1 MTDRAEDAA
10 PDPTDWIGRTET
22 ASEMITTTSVYRMS
36 RTLDRDDPAPKAG
49 DPLPPCWHWLYFAPA
64 VLPADI
70 GPDGHPAKGG
80 FLPPIAYP
88 RRMWAGS
95 RISFLKPL
103 RVGETASRRS
113 EIANVTFKEGRT
125 GKLAFVTV
133 KHTFGGAEDGVVD
146 DPAIIEE
153 QDIVY
158 REPPA
163 GANTAPPPQA
173 LPGPPAFEREINAD
187 PVMLFR
193 YSALTFNGHRIH
205 YDHPYVTE
213 VEGYPG
219 LIVHG
224 PLIATLLVDL
234 VRRSVADADIATFSF
249 RGLRPTFDTGRF
261 KVQGFRDGDVCTLWS
276 LDNGGHLAMSAR
288 VGLRS

>member
-1 MTDRAEDAA
+1 MMDGA
-10 PDPTDWIGRTET
+10 PDPRDWIGRTET
-22 ASEMITTTSVYRMS
+22 ASETITATSVFRMS
-36 RTLDRDDPAPKAG
+36 RTLDRDDPEPAEG

-64 VLPADI
+64 AMPADI
-70 GPDGHPAKGG
+70 GHDGHPAKGG
-80 FLPPIAYP
+80 FLPPIPYP

-95 RISFLKPL
+95 RIRFDKPL
-103 RVGETASRRS
+103 RVGDRATRTS
-113 EIANVTFKEGRT
+113 EIADIAFKEGRT
-125 GKLAFVTV
+125 GKLGFVTV
-133 KHTFGGAEDGVVD
+133 RHIYAGGDG
-146 DPAIIEE
+146 PAITEE

-163 GANTAPPPQA
+163 GGNVAPPPQEP
-173 LPGPPAFEREINAD
+173 PGAAEIEREIVAD

-205 YDHPYVTE
+205 YDQPYVTG

-234 VRRSVADADIATFSF
+234 ARRNVPDADVAQFRF
-249 RGLRPTFDTGRF
+249 RGLRPTFDTGPF
-261 KVQGFRDGDVCTLWS
+261 PVKGFREGDDFTLWS
-276 LDNGGHLAMSAR
+276 LDNGGAVAMIAHLT
-288 VGLRS
+288 LRP